1 MTRLNVYRSCW
12 IRWSRAPFSFKAS
25 VLVCGIWLTAPFAN
39 GPIVWWQRS
48 EITEKLFT
56 TVTIT
61 LRHSPSWFLF
71 SILFGSVIGHNM
83 YKLWW
88 MDLFHHR
95 PDNMENNVYE
105 MWIHATRLRDPGRV
119 QPVIKSRD
127 PPLSKVT
134 LRTRKRLCRGNV
146 SLFLFPSSLDIV
158 ICFDWPRPPTHT
170 MLDLIS
176 IMTNTTK

>member
-1 MTRLNVYRSCW
+1 MYVYRSCW

-56 TVTIT
+56 TVTII
-61 LRHSPSWFLF
+61 LRHSPSWFFFSFFLF
-71 SILFGSVIGHNM
+71 SFGLWLDM
-83 YKLWW
+83 YKDWW

-146 SLFLFPSSLDIV
+146 SLFFLIPIFSRHCYLFWLAETTHP
-158 ICFDWPRPPTHT
+158 HT